1 MLRQLFVSRR
11 RWVLFCLLALL
22 PAVPARAHFLW
33 VAVGEKSPNAH
44 LTFGETPDEKTPEDL
59 VPKLAPARAWDGAD
73 HVLAL
78 TQGKGGWTGKT
89 AAGSTTVAVTQS
101 WGVVDFSGD
110 GTGAFLLEYYAKGGT
125 GLKETAADLKLPFEI
140 FARQEA
146 GQLVARVQL
155 KGSPLP
161 GSPVHVSLPGG
172 RSLDLTSDAQGE
184 VRFDPDGKGR
194 YGLRARWIN
203 ERKGQS
209 EGKAYG
215 EVRHYTTLTFALAK
229 GGVARSA
236 SVAATVAA
244 PAPAQ
249 APRDGAAKPAKADP
263 AAYALLKEAHDARQ
277 VMPPTFPGFRC
288 DLVFQQGDD
297 VFRGELV
304 YRRQGET
311 EVRLPGAD
319 AAALEWARGQ
329 ILKLV
334 GHRRGGDFAQGDG
347 KYPLQLGPEDHN
359 SYGRLILVNDD
370 SQSSY
375 RVRDHRVTEVTR
387 TMEGSRFTISVIES
401 MDADPG
407 KYLANHFLVAYRDA
421 ATGALQKLEGF
432 RDSYDHVQ
440 GVWLPT
446 SRTVIEVSDKT
457 SPVVRSLRFRNIEA
471 LTVAAQK

>member
-1 MLRQLFVSRR
+1 
-11 RWVLFCLLALL
+11 
-22 PAVPARAHFLW
+22 
-33 VAVGEKSPNAH
+33 VGEGSPNAH
-44 LTFGETPDEKTPEDL
+44 LTFGETPDEKTPKDL
-59 VPKLAPARAWDGAD
+59 VPKLATARAWDGAG
-73 HVLAL
+73 HTVAL
-78 TQGKGGWTGKT
+78 TQGQGGWTGQA
-89 AAGSTTVAVTQS
+89 AAGSKTVAVTQS
-101 WGVVDFSGD
+101 WEVVDRSGD

-125 GLKETAADLKLPFEI
+125 GLKETAADLQLPFEL

-146 GQLVARVQL
+146 GQLVATVRL
-155 KGSPLP
+155 HGTALP
-161 GSPVHVSLPGG
+161 GSPVHISLPSG
-172 RSLDLTSDAQGE
+172 RSVDRTSDAQGE
-184 VRFDPDGKGR
+184 VRFDPDGKGL

-215 EVRHYTTLTFALAK
+215 EVRHYTTLTFALTKAE
-229 GGVARSA
+229 GAHSA
-236 SVAATVAA
+236 SVAAAPAPAA
-244 PAPAQ
+244 PAPAPAP

-319 AAALEWARGQ
+319 AASLEWARGQ
-329 ILKLV
+329 ILNLV

-359 SYGRLILVNDD
+359 SYGRLILVNDE
-370 SQSSY
+370 SRSSY

-446 SRTVIEVSDKT
+446 SRTVIEVSDKI
-457 SPVVRSLRFRNIEA
+457 SPVVRTLRFRNIETLA
-471 LTVAAQK
+471 AAAAAAQK